1 MSVRGQRIPLGV
13 LLLVALVAGLWA
25 LLAPRSF
32 YDSFPGGSGLH
43 WVSADGPYNRHL
55 VSDVGSMY
63 LALAALTVAA
73 LARPALARLAG
84 VVWLVFS
91 VPHWLYHSAHLG
103 LYGTRDQVLNEV
115 ALVTVVL
122 AAVLLCVPRDRWVG
136 RRAPAAATAPAAPA
150 APRG

>member
-1 MSVRGQRIPLGV
+1 MNVRGQRIALGV
-13 LLLVALVAGLWA
+13 LLVVALVTGLWA

-32 YDSFPGGSGLH
+32 YDSFPTGSLH
-43 WVSADGPYNRHL
+43 WVATDGPYNRHL

-91 VPHWLYHSAHLG
+91 VPHWIYHSAHLG
-103 LYGTRDQVLNEV
+103 LYGPRDQVLNEV
-115 ALVTVVL
+115 ALVGVVIV
-122 AAVLLCVPRDRWVG
+122 AALLCVPLNRWVS
-136 RRAPAAATAPAAPA
+136 APAPAQPA
-150 APRG
+150 EVRR